1 MLDEFREQ
9 ASTSP
14 FLEEEPEEIYEEVIP
29 RRPSQPRYFGMTAAQ
44 RFIIALMI
52 LMMTC
57 FLGVL
62 TLVVTEKIVPP
73 IF

>member
-14 FLEEEPEEIYEEVIP
+14 FIEEEVEEVYEEVKSARRQP
-29 RRPSQPRYFGMTAAQ
+29 RRFLGMTAPQ
-44 RFIIALMI
+44 RFVIALM
-52 LMMTC
+52 LFFMTC
-57 FLGVL
+57 FLGTL
-62 TLVVTEKIVPP
+62 TLLVMEKVVLP

>member
-14 FLEEEPEEIYEEVIP
+14 FIEEDVEEIYEEVKP
-29 RRPSQPRYFGMTAAQ
+29 ARTTERRFLGMTAAQ
-44 RFIIALMI
+44 RFVIALMI

>member
-14 FLEEEPEEIYEEVIP
+14 FIDEDVEEIYEEVKP
-29 RRPSQPRYFGMTAAQ
+29 TRPPQQRFLGMTAAQ
-44 RFIIALMI
+44 RFVIAVMI

-57 FLGVL
+57 FLGAL
-62 TLVVTEKIVPP
+62 TLLVTEKVVL
-73 IF
+73 F